1 MSETNEEQG
10 RPKAPESEG
19 EGDAILIAAVFAAA
33 AAGDA
38 AALAAAL
45 LTSSSSG
52 DAASYQDPA
61 TGRSALFSAA
71 EADSVEC
78 VALLLEAGA
87 PWNAIDREGS
97 CAGDAAVAAGSEDAA
112 SALLEAG
119 VRAELVLGALSEAAA
134 ATSSSSLPPAAEEGR
149 PYLKQRATFHASA
162 SDGAATL
169 SDEQGRAVMM
179 EWEAGIMKA
188 TAHAV
193 AKGARKNE
201 DGSGGGVGEFF
212 LFARSRT
219 EKGRGRSS
227 FFPGEEKL
235 KKKTLKTPRPSPQH
249 RPRPRPRRHRH
260 PNLLPSQTRHLRAA
274 PRRLSPD
281 AGYGLVGCY
290 R

>member
-1 MSETNEEQG
+1 MQS
-10 RPKAPESEG
+10 S
-19 EGDAILIAAVFAAA
+19 IAAVFAAA

-212 LFARSRT
+212 LFFLFARSRA

-235 KKKTLKTPRPSPQH
+235 KKTLKTPRPSPQH

-260 PNLLPSQTRHLRAA
+260 PKLFPSQTRHLRAA
-274 PRRLSPD
+274 PRRLSPY
-281 AGYGLVGCY
+281 AGYGLAGCY